1 MENSITLETNNVSNL
16 IHIIRGEQV
25 ILDSDLAYLYGY
37 EVKRLNQQVKRNQE
51 RFPKDFMFQ
60 LTDDEVPNSLRSQIV
75 TLNAEGNLR
84 GAHRKYLPYAF
95 TEQGVYML
103 ATVLKSDVAVEQSIA
118 IIRAFKEMRHFI
130 ANNALLFEKVSNIEL
145 KQLEYQKN
153 TDERFSKVFQ
163 YIEDHAETEQ
173 KVFFQGQIYDAFSL
187 ITSLIKKAKK
197 EIILIDNYCD
207 VATLN
212 LLAKKSPKTTVK
224 LYTRS
229 NTKLSDADIATFN
242 AQYPTLQITKTNAF
256 HDRFIIL
263 DGKTTY
269 HIGAS
274 LKDAGKKS
282 FAISLIK
289 DPQTTTDLL
298 KRL

>member
-1 MENSITLETNNVSNL
+1 METALTTNTVIIKNSIYYLRNK
-16 IHIIRGEQV
+16 QV
-25 ILDSDLAYLYGY
+25 MLDSDLANLYNV
-37 EVKRLNQQVKRNQE
+37 ETKNLNKAANRNIE
-51 RFPKDFMFQ
+51 RFPEDFRFR
-60 LTDDEVPNSLRSQIV
+60 LTKE
-75 TLNAEGNLR
+75 EYENLR
-84 GAHRKYLPYAF
+84 FQIGTSSENKSEHGGRRYYPYAY
-95 TEQGVYML
+95 TEQGIAML
-103 ATVLKSDVAVEQSIA
+103 ASVLHTEIAVQASVNIM
-118 IIRAFKEMRHFI
+118 RAFVEMRHFI
-130 ANNALLFEKVSNIEL
+130 TNNALLFEKVRDIEL
-145 KQLEYQKN
+145 KQLEYQNN
-153 TDERFSKVFQ
+153 TDERFNKVFQ

-187 ITSLIKKAKK
+187 ITSLIQKAKK

-242 AQYPTLQITKTNAF
+242 AQYPTLQITKTSAF

-274 LKDAGKKS
+274 LKDAGKKC

>member
-1 MENSITLETNNVSNL
+1 METALTTNIAIIKNSIYYLRNK
-16 IHIIRGEQV
+16 QV
-25 ILDSDLAYLYGY
+25 MLDSDLANLYNV
-37 EVKRLNQQVKRNQE
+37 ETKNLNKAANRNIE
-51 RFPKDFMFQ
+51 RFPEDFRFRLTKEEYETLRFQ
-60 LTDDEVPNSLRSQIV
+60 IGTSSESKSEHGGR
-75 TLNAEGNLR
+75 R
-84 GAHRKYLPYAF
+84 YYPYAY
-95 TEQGVYML
+95 TEQGIAML
-103 ATVLKSDVAVEQSIA
+103 ASVLHTEIAVQASVNIM
-118 IIRAFKEMRHFI
+118 RAFVEMRHFI
-130 ANNALLFEKVSNIEL
+130 TNNALLFEKVSDIEL

-153 TDERFSKVFQ
+153 TDERFNKVFQ

-187 ITSLIKKAKK
+187 ITSLIQKAKK

-212 LLAKKSPKTTVK
+212 LLTKKSPKANVR

-242 AQYPTLQITKTNAF
+242 AQYPTLQITKTSAF

-274 LKDAGKKS
+274 LKDAGKKC